1 MATRVPQRTAQSQAR
16 LSGGNSDG
24 GSVDD
29 GTVFSSMKEFW
40 FWVAIVT
47 LLIFL
52 LFVTMLGL
60 VYVDKRIK
68 KAEAVLIR
76 AEQLEKKSKKL
87 EPKEE

>member
-1 MATRVPQRTAQSQAR
+1 
-16 LSGGNSDG
+16 
-24 GSVDD
+24 
-29 GTVFSSMKEFW
+29 MKEFW
-40 FWVAIVT
+40 YWVAIVT

-76 AEQLEKKSKKL
+76 AEQLEKKSKKP